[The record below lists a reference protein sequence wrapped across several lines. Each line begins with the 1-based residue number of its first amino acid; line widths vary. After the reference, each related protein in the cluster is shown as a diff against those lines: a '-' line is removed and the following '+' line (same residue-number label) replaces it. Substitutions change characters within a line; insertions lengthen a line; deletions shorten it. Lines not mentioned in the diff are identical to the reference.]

1 MEQERQNLVEK
12 RRQEREYLQRMLK
25 ENEKE

>member
-1 MEQERQNLVEK
+1 MEQERQNLIEK
-12 RRQEREYLQRMLK
+12 RRQEKEYLQRMLK

>member
-1 MEQERQNLVEK
+1 MEQERQNLIEK
-12 RRQEREYLQRMLK
+12 RRQEKEYLHRMLK